1 MSKKKQTELHV
12 LVPGETGWELWKR
25 VAEDG
30 FERVGESGPLK
41 VGEMGSLPG
50 GELAMFFPVRAYQAL
65 PFRAAT
71 TDETLFE
78 DLATMHAERLGVR
91 ADPLAG
97 QLSDTF
103 KVGADEESTVLLH
116 VVLQKPGEGE
126 LPARTPKEFDLSPRA
141 LVVEGDAVAVWRELG
156 RWVFAIHVEG
166 RLLYSQ
172 ATASAEA
179 APGAAVVREIRL
191 ALGQLALQGL
201 RVKPDR
207 VLVFSDAP
215 AASAGIGSSLGP
227 MAETVAKP
235 APAMPSPLS
244 RLLPED
250 VRAARLQRRKEQQ
263 RAALIGLAA
272 AIYLGV
278 VGWFAFQVWQDF
290 RTRNELAREAAEVEG
305 VSLAFQ
311 EHQARWLELGPVV
324 DEQRSPL
331 EIMLHVANS
340 IPPNSGLRLSTAD
353 VGLEQIK
360 ITGAAPQSQ
369 PVNAFSLAL
378 KRNADLSWLEWD
390 NTAPSNSAKGW
401 EFIFTG
407 NPIP

>member
-1 MSKKKQTELHV
+1 MSRKKQIEQHV
-12 LVPGETGWELWKR
+12 LVPGEAGWELWKR
-25 VAEDG
+25 VGEDD
-30 FERVGESGPLK
+30 FERLEADGPLR

-50 GELAMFFPVRAYQAL
+50 GEVTMFFPVRAYQAL

-71 TDETLFE
+71 TDEGLFE

-103 KVGADEESTVLLH
+103 RVLGEEESTVLLH

-141 LVVEGDAVAVWRELG
+141 LRVDGHAVAIWRELG
-156 RWVFAIHVEG
+156 RWVFAVFVDG
-166 RLLYSQ
+166 RLIYSQ
-172 ATASAEA
+172 ATPSVEER
-179 APGAAVVREIRL
+179 PGLAVVREIWL
-191 ALGQLALQGL
+191 ALSQLALQGL
-201 RVKPDR
+201 GVRPDR
-207 VLVFSDAP
+207 VVVFSDHP
-215 AASAGIGSSLGP
+215 LESGIGAAFGP
-227 MAETVAKP
+227 MAETLPKP
-235 APAMPSPLS
+235 PPALPSPLS

-263 RAALIGLAA
+263 RWAAVGLVAA
-272 AIYLGV
+272 AYLGL
-278 VGWFAFQVWQDF
+278 VGWFALGLWQDF
-290 RTRNELAREAAEVEG
+290 LTRNRLAREAAAVEG

-311 EHQARWLELGPVV
+311 EHQARWQELGPVV
-324 DEQRSPL
+324 EAQRSPL

-390 NTAPSNSAKGW
+390 NTAPSNSSKGW

-407 NPIP
+407 NPLP